1 MFGDRRA
8 DREFDDEIE
17 THLRLLTERYVRQ
30 GMIEEDAAWAARRQ
44 FGNVMLLKEVNREMR
59 VIRFIETLFQDL
71 KYGLRTLM
79 RNPGFTFV
87 AALTLA
93 LGIGGNTAI
102 FTITDALLLKPL
114 PYHNPQELVGLD
126 IQRKGASGGSSTPFS
141 LRRYEEVRERSRSF
155 MGVAAEEEDTLN
167 LTGHG
172 ESVVAKVAR
181 VSPNLFPLLGVN
193 AALGRTFAEEEGKPV
208 GKPVVMIS
216 DALWHA
222 RFGGDRNI
230 VGQTVNLDST
240 SYTIIGVLPAGAQC
254 PFIEPVDI
262 WSPRYFEL
270 SRLTPE
276 RIRAGSGYL
285 KVIARLKPGASMAS
299 ANAEMEVLS
308 YQYSQENPKA
318 SDAGPNRTIVVGNL
332 QEQTVGDL
340 RTRLLFLSLAAGV
353 VLLIACANV
362 ASLLLSR
369 ALTRRREMA
378 VRAALGARRSLLV
391 RQLLVESVM
400 LALIAGT
407 FGMGLAFV
415 ATRSLSVWAAG
426 NLPQSISIET
436 DTRVLLF
443 AIAVSVFVGLIFG
456 IMPSLNL
463 SRTNVNEALR
473 DEGRSSIGSHRR
485 TRVGGMLVVV
495 QVALS
500 LVLLIGAGLLLRSFK
515 QLLQVDAG
523 FEPHNVLGMN
533 ISLSTVKYAD
543 SSKQNAFFDE
553 LLRRV
558 SALPGVGS
566 AAISSALPVRPIR
579 VAPVLSEGQ
588 PEAPMAERPF
598 VILETISPK
607 YFETMRIPVLAG
619 RVFRDADNA
628 QSPRVIII
636 NEAFAHNFWPNE
648 SPLGK
653 HIAVGTL
660 PLAEIVGVTRNVK
673 NRSLALETQPQI
685 YLPFSQLPWANMN
698 LLARAS
704 TEPYSMVSAVRSR
717 ITELDSDQ
725 PVTEVQTMDEFLDG
739 SRAQPRSTTLLLAI
753 FSGVALVI
761 AVVGI
766 YGMMSYSVAQRR
778 AEIGVRIALGA
789 EKADILR
796 LVVGQGVRL
805 TAIGIV
811 LGLAV
816 ALPLTRLMST
826 FLYKVTAHDVT
837 TFVLGPLV
845 FIVIGMLASYLPA
858 RRATQISPT
867 EALRSSV

>member
-1 MFGDRRA
+1 M
-8 DREFDDEIE
+8 REWLGAVWHD
-17 THLRLLTERYVRQ
+17 VC
-30 GMIEEDAAWAARRQ
+30 
-44 FGNVMLLKEVNREMR
+44 
-59 VIRFIETLFQDL
+59 
-71 KYGLRTLM
+71 YGLRIIL
-79 RNPGFTFV
+79 RNPGFSIV
-87 AALTLA
+87 AVVTLA

-126 IQRKGASGGSSTPFS
+126 IQRKGASGSSSTSFS

-155 MGVAAEEEDTLN
+155 VGVAAEGDDTLN

-172 ESVVAKVAR
+172 ESVAAKVAR

-193 AALGRTFAEEEGKPV
+193 AELGRTFAEEEGKPE

-230 VGQTVNLDST
+230 VGQAVDLDST
-240 SYTIIGVLPAGAQC
+240 SYTIIGVVPAGIQC
-254 PFIEPVDI
+254 PFIGPVDI

-270 SRLTPE
+270 SLLTPE
-276 RIRAGSGYL
+276 RIQAGSGYL
-285 KVIARLKPGASMAS
+285 KVIARLKPDASMAS
-299 ANAEMEVLS
+299 ANSEMEVLNH
-308 YQYSQENPKA
+308 QYSLENPKA
-318 SDAGPNRTIVVGNL
+318 SDVGPNRTIVVGNL
-332 QEQTVGDL
+332 QEQIVGDL

-362 ASLLLSR
+362 ASMLLSR

-400 LALIAGT
+400 LALIAGA
-407 FGMGLAFV
+407 FGMWLAFV

-443 AIAVSVFVGLIFG
+443 AIAVSIFVGLIFG
-456 IMPSLNL
+456 IIPSLQL
-463 SRTNVNEALR
+463 SRTNMNEALR
-473 DEGRSSIGSHRR
+473 DEGRSSAGSHRR

-500 LVLLIGAGLLLRSFK
+500 LVLLIGAGLLLRSFG
-515 QLLQVDAG
+515 QLLQVDTG
-523 FEPHNVLGMN
+523 FEPHNVLSMN
-533 ISLSTVKYAD
+533 VSLPTVKYAD
-543 SSKQNAFFDE
+543 SSRQIAFFDE

-558 SALPGVGS
+558 SASPGVRS
-566 AAISSALPVRPIR
+566 AAISSALPVRPAR
-579 VAPVLSEGQ
+579 VAPVLPEGQ
-588 PEAPMAERPF
+588 PEVPMAERPF

-619 RVFRDADNA
+619 RVFMDTDNA
-628 QSPRVIII
+628 QAPRALII
-636 NEAFAHNFWPNE
+636 NEAFARSFWPNE

-653 HIAVGTL
+653 RIAVGTL
-660 PLAEIVGVTRNVK
+660 PLAEIVGVVRNVK

-685 YLPFSQLPWANMN
+685 YLSFSQLPWANMN
-698 LLARAS
+698 LEVRTAA
-704 TEPYSMVSAVRSR
+704 EPHSMVSAVRLR

-725 PVTEVQTMDEFLDG
+725 PVTEVQTMDEFLNG
-739 SRAQPRSTTLLLAI
+739 LRAQPRSTSLLLAI
-753 FSGVALVI
+753 FSSVTLVI
-761 AVVGI
+761 AIVGI

-778 AEIGVRIALGA
+778 AEIGIRMALGA

-796 LVVGQGVRL
+796 LVVGQGVGL

-811 LGLAV
+811 LGLVV
-816 ALPLTRLMST
+816 ALMLTRLMSP
-826 FLYKVTAHDVT
+826 FLYKVTAYDVT

-845 FIVIGMLASYLPA
+845 FIVIGALASYLPA
-858 RRATQISPT
+858 HHATQISPT
-867 EALRSSV
+867 EALRGSV